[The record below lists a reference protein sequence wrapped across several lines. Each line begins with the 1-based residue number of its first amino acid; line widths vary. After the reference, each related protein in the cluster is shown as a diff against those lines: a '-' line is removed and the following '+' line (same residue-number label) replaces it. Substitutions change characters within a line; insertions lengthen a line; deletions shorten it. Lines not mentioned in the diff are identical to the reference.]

1 MKYLFLAVLIAVS
14 IQCALSAT
22 GTTTST
28 TTAATTT
35 TTTAATTTTSAS
47 ATTTTAS
54 STNKKKCNKANN
66 WCGKYR
72 VVKKCKNPRRCH
84 HTIVKVTRRRG

>member
-1 MKYLFLAVLIAVS
+1 MRYLFVAILIAVS

-22 GTTTST
+22 GTTTT

-35 TTTAATTTTSAS
+35 TTTSAT
-47 ATTTTAS
+47 TTTTAS
-54 STNKKKCNKANN
+54 STNKKRCYKGNN
-66 WCGKYR
+66 WCGKHR